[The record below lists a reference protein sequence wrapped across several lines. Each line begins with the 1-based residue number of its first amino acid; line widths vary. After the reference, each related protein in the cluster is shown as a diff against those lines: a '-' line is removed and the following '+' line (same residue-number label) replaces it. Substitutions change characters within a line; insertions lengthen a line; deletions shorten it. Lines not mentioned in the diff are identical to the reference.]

1 MNNDTS
7 QEPYGI
13 PIDMPFSVSKDYLFT
28 PDIEVDGVR
37 VRGYLVLP
45 ADIEV
50 DGVRVR
56 VCLVSPAGQSFK
68 LNSVAR
74 QPDAPAVEVFD
85 TFGQTWRV
93 KAAPCGAGCYCAMS
107 AELVYA

>member
-28 PDIEVDGVR
+28 PDIEVDGVQ

-45 ADIEV
+45 AV
-50 DGVRVR
+50 
-56 VCLVSPAGQSFK
+56 QSVK

-93 KAAPCGAGCYCAMS
+93 KAAPCGSGCYCAMS